1 VVDYSLR
8 KQKGSV
14 KHAVVVPAAGIV
26 LLAALVTLTNV
37 YVSKG
42 RPRAFDEGRT
52 FPHTGL
58 DTFTD

>member
-1 VVDYSLR
+1 LR
-8 KQKGSV
+8 ERQGSV
-14 KHAVVVPAAGIV
+14 KYAVVVPAAGIV
-26 LLAALVTLTNV
+26 LLAASLTLTNV

-52 FPHTGL
+52 FPYTGL